1 MEFVLDP
8 DARGALHERIAAT
21 VRRAVAEGTVRTG
34 ARLPTAR
41 ELAEQLGVNANT
53 VLRAYRQLSEER
65 LVELRRGRG
74 VTVTG
79 GADRAALVRLAD
91 ELLAEAARLGVS
103 RGELLAL
110 LAERW

>member
-1 MEFVLDP
+1 VDLVLDP
-8 DARGALHERIAAT
+8 EGRGTLHERIAAA
-21 VRRAVAEGTVRTG
+21 VRRMVAEGGVRAG

-41 ELAEQLGVNANT
+41 ELAGQLGVNTNT
-53 VLRAYRQLSEER
+53 VLRAYRLLADED

-79 GADRAALVRLAD
+79 DPDRAELLRLAD
-91 ELLAEAARLGVS
+91 RLLAEAARHGMS

-110 LAERW
+110 LASRW